1 MEDAQIIALYWSRD
15 GEAIRQTDEKYGAYC
30 FTIAQRIVENQEDSE
45 ECVNDTWLRAWNA
58 MPPERPEY
66 LKLFLAAITRNLS
79 LDRLKERKTA
89 KRGGGTAALALDEL
103 SECVSGSPEVE
114 DAVIAKELSESVG
127 RFLDTL
133 PPETRKLFLRRYF
146 FLESAEEIARRFAMR
161 PGTVTVTLHRVR
173 KKLREHL
180 KREGFFDE

>member
-30 FTIAQRIVENQEDSE
+30 FTIAQRIVQSHEDSE

-58 MPPERPEY
+58 MPPERPDY

-89 KRGGGTAALALDEL
+89 KRGGGAAALALDERL
-103 SECVSGSPEVE
+103 AGGRGRGHCEGAFRERRKVPRHAAAGNEKAVS
-114 DAVIAKELSESVG
+114 A
-127 RFLDTL
+127 
-133 PPETRKLFLRRYF
+133 
-146 FLESAEEIARRFAMR
+146 
-161 PGTVTVTLHRVR
+161 
-173 KKLREHL
+173 
-180 KREGFFDE
+180 

>member
-1 MEDAQIIALYWSRD
+1 MDDSKIIELYMERSEQ
-15 GEAIRQTDEKYGAYC
+15 AISETSKKYGRYCHYIAYS
-30 FTIAQRIVENQEDSE
+30 ILHNDEDSE

-58 MPPERPEY
+58 MPPERPDY

-79 LDRLKERKTA
+79 LARLKERKTA
-89 KRGGGTAALALDEL
+89 KRGGGAAALALDEL

-146 FLESAEEIARRFAMR
+146 FLESAEEIAQMYAMR
-161 PGTVTVTLHRVR
+161 PGTVTVALHRTR

>member
-1 MEDAQIIALYWSRD
+1 MEDSRIIDLYWARL
-15 GEAIRQTDEKYGAYC
+15 EQAIQETDTKYGGYC
-30 FTIAQRIVENQEDSE
+30 RAIAHNILKSMEDSE
-45 ECVNDTWLRAWNA
+45 ECVSDTWLRAWNA
-58 MPPERPEY
+58 MPPERPDY

-89 KRGGGTAALALDEL
+89 KRGGGAAALALDEL

-146 FLESAEEIARRFAMR
+146 FLESAEEIAQMYAMR
-161 PGTVTVTLHRVR
+161 PGTVTVALHRTR